1 MATKAERVEAIKEQ
15 LKDPRILRDAQDL
28 AREMEILSRSGQC
41 ALPVGTQYEYHQA
54 IFAAVDE
61 GYLELVRGT
70 HVKRVIPKELAQ
82 DTKRPATKP
91 IEVKQEAAF
100 VQSMLF

>member
-1 MATKAERVEAIKEQ
+1 MATKHERVEAIKEQ

-28 AREMEILSRSGQC
+28 AREMEILARSGQC
-41 ALPVGTQYEYHQA
+41 DLPAGTQYEYHQA

-70 HVKRVIPKELAQ
+70 HVKRVVPKELAH
-82 DTKRPATKP
+82 DSKRPATKP
-91 IEVKQEAAF
+91 IEVKQDATP
-100 VQSMLF
+100 VQGMLF